1 MKTKLPL
8 LTVPTPAA
16 TTIPAATV
24 AASLL
29 VLLAGAE
36 PARAQWT
43 VYDPAVHA
51 VTQQSAWSNAWSY
64 LKQGDQWLKQVD
76 QYLLQGQQYA
86 AQMQNLMNLPNQVYA
101 DVMSPV
107 NQTMGMV
114 SSVPMGMPPLPQF
127 QNNFQ
132 NFNSWNSRPVTVGG
146 YRQSM
151 GTASLNEIAAYVA
164 AAENLVRQGQGM
176 IQGAQRLQQM
186 VTGSQAAEGNLQAL
200 KAQNQLTSAQIAQL
214 QEIRGLLIHQLEVT
228 NARNASLANREAA
241 QEAAAQQM
249 LQFNPGSYTAAPIN
263 MSLR

>member
-1 MKTKLPL
+1 MKITLFL
-8 LTVPTPAA
+8 AIPTNVAA
-16 TTIPAATV
+16 TASATV
-24 AASLL
+24 ASLL

-36 PARAQWT
+36 PARAQLA

-51 VTQQSAWSNAWSY
+51 TTQQSAWNNAWSY

-86 AQMQNLMNLPNQVYA
+86 AQMQNLLNLPNQVYA

-107 NQTMGMV
+107 NQTMGLV
-114 SSVPMGMPPLPQF
+114 SSVPTGVPPLPNF

-132 NFNSWNSRPVTVGG
+132 NFNSWNSRPVTLGG

-151 GTASLNEIAAYVA
+151 GTASLNEIAAYVG
-164 AAENLVRQGQGM
+164 AAENLIRQGESM
-176 IQGAQRLQQM
+176 MQGAQRLQQM
-186 VTGSQAAEGNLQAL
+186 VTGSQAATGNLQAL
-200 KAQNQLTSAQIAQL
+200 KAQNQLTSAQIAEL
-214 QEIRGLLIHQLEVT
+214 QQIRGLLMHQLEVT

-249 LQFNPGSYTAAPIN
+249 LQFNPGNYTAVPIN
-263 MSLR
+263 MSMR